1 MSVFRRQPIVGG
13 AAGLVSLERVSS
25 SKMTLC
31 TPVSDELPTLPASPG
46 ETRVVVAMSGGVD
59 SSVVAALLKEQ
70 GYDVVGVTLQLYD
83 HGEATHRRGACCAGQ
98 DIQDARAVA
107 ARLGIPHFV
116 LDYERQFQEKVI
128 DEFAASYASGET
140 PVPCIAC
147 NQFIKF
153 ADLFETAKDLG
164 AHFLATGHYISSRD
178 DGEGGRALYRAK
190 DASRDQSY
198 FLFATTR
205 EQLKMLRFPLGD
217 FTKADVREM
226 ARRFSLEVADKPDSQ
241 DICFVPSGKY
251 TDVVQ
256 RLAPEA
262 VVPGEIVHVD
272 GRVLGRHA
280 GVVHYTIGQRRGLG
294 LGAAVAGRDAQPLF
308 VVRLDAAK
316 AQVVV
321 GPREAL
327 ETRAVALR
335 DVNWIGP
342 GAFSKLPPQGIDI
355 MARVRSTRPPVP
367 ARLIAREGNEATV
380 VFAAGEFGVSPG
392 QACVFYDRADD
403 AARVLG
409 GGFISAVEPAKQTI
423 SVMAPTPRAVT
434 ARGAPR

>member
-1 MSVFRRQPIVGG
+1 
-13 AAGLVSLERVSS
+13 
-25 SKMTLC
+25 MTLSPC
-31 TPVSDELPTLPASPG
+31 DFDELPPPPASPG

-83 HGEATHRRGACCAGQ
+83 HGDATHRKGACCAGQ

-116 LDYERQFQEKVI
+116 LDYERRFQEKVI
-128 DEFAASYASGET
+128 GEFAAAYASGET
-140 PVPCIAC
+140 PVPCVAC

-178 DGEGGRALYRAK
+178 DGQGGRALYRAR
-190 DASRDQSY
+190 DAARDQSY

-205 EQLKMLRFPLGD
+205 EQLQMLRFPLGD
-217 FTKADVREM
+217 VAKAEVREM
-226 ARRFSLEVADKPDSQ
+226 ARRFALDVADKPDSQ
-241 DICFVPSGKY
+241 DICFVPSGRY

-256 RLAPEA
+256 RLAPES
-262 VVPGEIVHVD
+262 VVPGDIVHVD

-294 LGAAVAGRDAQPLF
+294 LGAAVSGRDAQPLF

-342 GAFSKLPPQGIDI
+342 GEFSQLPAQGIDL

-367 ARLIAREGNEATV
+367 ARLIPRDNDEATV

-392 QACVFYDRADD
+392 QACVFYDRDD
-403 AARVLG
+403 DRARVLG
-409 GGFISAVEPAKQTI
+409 GGFISAVEPAHNSI
-423 SVMAPTPRAVT
+423 SALATPRRAAT

>member
-1 MSVFRRQPIVGG
+1 MTVC
-13 AAGLVSLERVSS
+13 SLA
-25 SKMTLC
+25 
-31 TPVSDELPTLPASPG
+31 SDELPTLPASPG

-83 HGEATHRRGACCAGQ
+83 HGEATHRKGACCAGQ

-116 LDYERQFQEKVI
+116 LDYERQFQERVI
-128 DEFAASYASGET
+128 GEFAASYASGET
-140 PVPCIAC
+140 PIPCIAC

-153 ADLFETAKDLG
+153 ADLFQTAKDLG
-164 AHFLATGHYISSRD
+164 AHVLATGHYISSRS
-178 DGEGGRALYRAK
+178 DGHGGRALYRAR

-217 FTKADVREM
+217 YAKSEVRDM

-241 DICFVPSGKY
+241 DICFVPSGRY

-256 RLAPEA
+256 KLAPES

-280 GVVHYTIGQRRGLG
+280 GVVHYTVGQRRGLG
-294 LGAAVAGRDAQPLF
+294 LGAALAGRDAQPLY
-308 VVRLDAAK
+308 VVRIDAGR

-342 GAFSKLPPQGIDI
+342 GEFGQLPPQGIDI

-367 ARLIAREGNEATV
+367 ARLIARDGREATV

-392 QACVFYDRADD
+392 QACVFYDDSDD
-403 AARVLG
+403 EARVLG
-409 GGFISAVEPAKQTI
+409 GGFIAAVEPASKSV

>member
-1 MSVFRRQPIVGG
+1 MTICTS
-13 AAGLVSLERVSS
+13 AADDVS
-25 SKMTLC
+25 
-31 TPVSDELPTLPASPG
+31 TLPASPG
-46 ETRVVVAMSGGVD
+46 ATRAVVAMSGGVD

-83 HGEATHRRGACCAGQ
+83 HGEATHRKGACCAGQ

-116 LDYERQFQEKVI
+116 LDYERRFQERVI
-128 DEFAASYASGET
+128 EDFAASYASGET

-164 AHFLATGHYISSRD
+164 ADILATGHYISSRD
-178 DGEGGRALYRAK
+178 DGAGGRALYRAK
-190 DASRDQSY
+190 DASRDQSF

-205 EQLKMLRFPLGD
+205 EQLEMLRFPLGD
-217 FTKADVREM
+217 YTKAEVRDM

-241 DICFVPSGKY
+241 DICFVPSGRY

-256 RLAPEA
+256 RLAPES
-262 VVPGEIVHVD
+262 VVPGEIVHID

-294 LGAAVAGRDAQPLF
+294 LGAAVAGRDAQPLY
-308 VVRLDAAK
+308 VVRIDAAK
-316 AQVVV
+316 AQVIV

-335 DVNWIGP
+335 GVNWIGP
-342 GAFSKLPPQGIDI
+342 GALSQLPPQGIDI

-367 ARLIAREGNEATV
+367 ARLIAREGQEATV
-380 VFAAGEFGVSPG
+380 VFATGEFGVSPG
-392 QACVFYDRADD
+392 QACVFYDPADGED
-403 AARVLG
+403 GARVLG
-409 GGFISAVEPAKQTI
+409 GGFIAAVEPARQ
-423 SVMAPTPRAVT
+423 SVPVMAPPPRAAT
-434 ARGAPR
+434 AQRAPR